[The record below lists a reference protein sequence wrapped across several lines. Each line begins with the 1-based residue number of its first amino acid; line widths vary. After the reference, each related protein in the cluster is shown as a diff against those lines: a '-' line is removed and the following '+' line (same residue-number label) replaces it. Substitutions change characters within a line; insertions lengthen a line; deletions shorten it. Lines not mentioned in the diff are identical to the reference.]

1 MNSIILAGGF
11 GTRLKPLTDSI
22 PKPALK
28 IANRPVLDYVTSQ
41 LRFYGIADAVF
52 TLGYKPEIIREIC
65 ENYDK
70 ITARFTVEDKPLG
83 TAGAVKAAENM
94 LDDVFLVMSGDAIS
108 DIDLGAMVAAH
119 LNSDN
124 LVTVAL
130 TTVPD
135 PRRYGVARLDGD
147 KITSFVEKPS
157 DERFGRLVNA
167 GVYVADKSVL
177 NLIPGGTQ
185 YDFARDLFP
194 RLVKTRKL
202 GAFLHGGYWCDVGD
216 KKSFY
221 EANFYMSDG
230 GFYPFVGSKTVPS
243 VRRNGCLIGKNA
255 IVTGS
260 ARYSIIGEN
269 AVVTSGAQIRDCVV
283 LDGATVRGVHYGEI
297 IGDGFVEKCR
307 ISERFPSLAENF
319 YKEAPAKA

>member
-11 GTRLKPLTDSI
+11 GTRLKPLTDSV

-28 IANRPVLDYVTSQ
+28 IANRPVLDYVVGQ
-41 LRFYGIADAVF
+41 LAFYGIKNAVF
-52 TLGYKPEIIREIC
+52 TLGYKPEIIRDIC
-65 ENYDK
+65 LGYEG
-70 ITARFTVEDKPLG
+70 IAARFTVENKPLG
-83 TAGAVKAAENM
+83 TAGAVKAAEKL

-108 DIDLGAMVAAH
+108 DIDLGAMIAAH
-119 LNSDN
+119 LSSDN
-124 LVTVAL
+124 AVTVAL
-130 TTVPD
+130 TTVAD

-147 KITSFVEKPS
+147 KIAEFVEKPS
-157 DERFGRLVNA
+157 DEGFGRLVNT

-177 NLIPGGTQ
+177 GLIPPDKQ

-194 RLVKTRKL
+194 ELVKKRKL

-221 EANFYMSDG
+221 EANFYMADG
-230 GFYPFVGSKTVPS
+230 GFFPFVGSKTVPS

-255 IVTGS
+255 VVTGS
-260 ARYSIIGEN
+260 AHYSIIGEN
-269 AVVTSGAQIRDCVV
+269 SVISSGAAVRDCIVT
-283 LDGATVRGVHYGEI
+283 DGVTVRGVHYGEI

-307 ISERFPSLAENF
+307 ISERFPNLPENF
-319 YKEAPAKA
+319 YKEAQMKA

>member
-11 GTRLKPLTDSI
+11 GTRLKPLTDNV

-28 IANRPVLDYVTSQ
+28 IANRPVLDYVASQ
-41 LRFYGIADAVF
+41 LKFYGITDAVF

-65 ENYDK
+65 ENYDG
-70 ITARFTVEDKPLG
+70 ITARFTLEDKPLG
-83 TAGAVKAAENM
+83 TAGAVKAAESL

-108 DIDLGAMVAAH
+108 DIDLGAMIAAH
-119 LNSDN
+119 LSSDN

-147 KITSFVEKPS
+147 KIASFVEKPA
-157 DERFGRLVNA
+157 DDRYGRLVNA

-177 NLIPGGTQ
+177 SLIPKEKQ

-194 RLVKTRKL
+194 KLVGTRKL

-230 GFYPFVGSKTVPS
+230 GFFPFVGSKTVPS

-255 IVTGS
+255 VVTGR
-260 ARYSIIGEN
+260 ARYSIIGED
-269 AVVTSGAQIRDCVV
+269 AVITSGAEIRDCIV
-283 LDGATVRGVHYGEI
+283 LDGVTVSGTHYGEI

-307 ISERFPSLAENF
+307 ISERFPSLTENF